1 MKSVRALQKCFMCF
15 ALMLCLISC
24 KTVPAPLEEYTL
36 ARAAMDAA
44 RNVQAQRH
52 SPGYW
57 NQADQAYR
65 KGQEDYRDH
74 SWSQAK
80 EEFNKARSAAEKAEN
95 SARLI
100 RQKTG
105 EVL

>member
-1 MKSVRALQKCFMCF
+1 MKSVRALKQSLIPL
-15 ALMLCLISC
+15 ALIFCLSSC
-24 KTVPAPLEEYTL
+24 QTAQAPLEEYTL

-44 RNVQAQRH
+44 RNVQASRH
-52 SPGYW
+52 SSGYW
-57 NQADQAYR
+57 NQADQAFR
-65 KGQEDYRDH
+65 QGQENYRDH
-74 SWSQAK
+74 NWSKAK
-80 EEFNKARSAAEKAEN
+80 EDFLRARTAAEKAEN

>member
-1 MKSVRALQKCFMCF
+1 MKTVRALIQRLSPL
-15 ALMLCLISC
+15 ALILCLSSC
-24 KTVPAPLEEYTL
+24 QTVQAPIEEYTL
-36 ARAAMDAA
+36 ARAALDAA
-44 RNVQAQRH
+44 RNVQASRH

-65 KGQEDYRDH
+65 QGQERYRDH
-74 SWSQAK
+74 NWSKAK
-80 EEFNKARSAAEKAEN
+80 DEFLKARVAAEKAEN